1 MGFFGKSYELI
12 PLVDSTN
19 NYAAECV
26 LKQSMADGAA
36 ILSFNQQIGRGQRDK
51 TWMMTPSRDLAVTYY
66 IKSELA
72 FEGIFVFNK
81 AICLAVCDFLTETLG
96 NGVSIKWPN
105 DLFYKHKKVAG
116 LLIEPTW
123 AGEVCKHLLVGLG
136 LNVNGIKTSEI
147 PTAISMTEAAFQDF
161 DLLSV
166 FRKLN
171 IALDVRHGQWMSGD
185 WSSIEQ
191 DYKERLYL
199 RGEVVRYEDKMGV
212 SGLAEVLDVDRA
224 GRIELRVDGEL
235 HPYAHGE
242 VSIRVQS

>member
-12 PLVDSTN
+12 PLVGSTN

-72 FEGIFVFNK
+72 FEGVFVFNK
-81 AICLAVCDFLTETLG
+81 AICLAVCDFLTETLDDS
-96 NGVSIKWPN
+96 VAIKWPN
-105 DLFYKHKKVAG
+105 DLFYGHKKVAG

-123 AGEVCKHLLVGLG
+123 AGDVCKHLLVGLG
-136 LNVNGIKTSEI
+136 LNVNGVKTSEI
-147 PTAISMTEAAFQDF
+147 PTAISMTEIVLQDF

-166 FRKLN
+166 FKNLN
-171 IALDVRHGQWMSGD
+171 IALDVRHAQWMTGD
-185 WSSIEQ
+185 WSSIER

-199 RGEVVRYEDKMGV
+199 RGEVVRFEDKMGT
-212 SGLAEVLDVDRA
+212 SGLAEVQDVDRG

-235 HPYAHGE
+235 RAYAHGE
-242 VSIRVQS
+242 VSIKAQS